1 MRFGVT
7 LMLTDRSMRPDELAR
22 EVEAHGFD
30 SLYLPEHTHIPTSR
44 ATPAPMGEPL
54 PEAYQRLLDPFV
66 ALTAAAGATTQ
77 LRVGTG
83 ICLVAERDPI
93 VTAKEVAS
101 VDLLSDGRFV
111 FGVGFGWNREEL
123 AHHGVAYEDRRAVVL
138 ERLELMRALWTQE
151 EASFEGERISLEPSW
166 QWPKPVQSPHP
177 PVLFGVGTGERS
189 VRLLVEHADGWIPIG
204 GRGLTDAMPRL
215 RGALEEAGRDPS
227 SFDVVPFGSTP
238 DVAKFSHFR
247 DIGCT
252 EVVTNL
258 PSGGRDE
265 IVPALDAA
273 AEVVAALR

>member
-1 MRFGVT
+1 MRYGVT

-30 SLYLPEHTHIPTSR
+30 SLYLPEHTHIPTAR

-54 PEAYQRLLDPFV
+54 PESYQRLLDPFV
-66 ALTAAAGATTQ
+66 ALTAAAAATSR

-83 ICLVAERDPI
+83 VCLVAERDPI

-138 ERLELMRALWTQE
+138 ERLALMRALWTQD
-151 EASFEGERISLEPSW
+151 EASFDGERISLEPSW

-177 PVLFGVGTGERS
+177 PVLFGVGAGERS

-204 GRGLTDAMPRL
+204 GRGLTDALPRV

-238 DVAKFSHFR
+238 DVAKFDHFR

-258 PSGGRDE
+258 PSGVRDE
-265 IVPALDAA
+265 IMPALAAA
-273 AEVVAALR
+273 AEVVGALR